1 MIEPASFAR
10 SVHLH
15 WDLSPWRRLQHHLP
29 AWCAAALLCAAGW
42 GGAASVGAGHR
53 HRRQVAVRPKT
64 VMGIL
69 GYTRW
74 PSEPETVQLCVVGPT
89 EYADALLKGGQLPG
103 ARVVQVRRMRLEDAA
118 LLTQCHGVYAGRLD
132 DRAWQALRQRLQG
145 QPLLSISERQELCQ
159 TDCMFCLDVRDAG
172 VGFETNLDAVARS
185 GVRVNPRVLQLARRK
200 GGA

>member
-1 MIEPASFAR
+1 MQP
-10 SVHLH
+10 L
-15 WDLSPWRRLQHHLP
+15 LSPWCRLQHHLP
-29 AWCAAALLCAAGW
+29 AWGQDIVTD
-42 GGAASVGAGHR
+42 GKSQSVA
-53 HRRQVAVRPKT
+53 KT

-89 EYADALLKGGQLPG
+89 EYVDALLKGGQLPG

-132 DRAWQALRQRLQG
+132 DRAWQAL
-145 QPLLSISERQELCQ
+145 LSISERQELCQ
-159 TDCMFCLDVRDAG
+159 TDCMFCLDVRDVG

-185 GVRVNPRVLQLARRK
+185 ATASLKA
-200 GGA
+200 

>member
-1 MIEPASFAR
+1 MQP
-10 SVHLH
+10 L
-15 WDLSPWRRLQHHLP
+15 LSHWRRLQHHLP
-29 AWCAAALLCAAGW
+29 AWCAAVLLCAAGW
-42 GGAASVGAGHR
+42 GAAWPAWGEEIVTDEKSQSVA
-53 HRRQVAVRPKT
+53 KT

-89 EYADALLKGGQLPG
+89 EYADELLKGGQLPG

-132 DRAWQALRQRLQG
+132 DRSWHALRQRLQG

-185 GVRVNPRVLQLARRK
+185 GVRVNPRVLQLAKRK

>member
-1 MIEPASFAR
+1 MQP
-10 SVHLH
+10 L
-15 WDLSPWRRLQHHLP
+15 LSPWCRLQHHLP
-29 AWCAAALLCAAGW
+29 AWGQDIVTD
-42 GGAASVGAGHR
+42 GKSQSVA
-53 HRRQVAVRPKT
+53 KT

-89 EYADALLKGGQLPG
+89 EYVDALLKGGQLPG